1 MAVSLSPVIAMAT
14 APLKSVSLSAVLVFA
29 TASLPAIRVS
39 AALSFAAAPLKS
51 VSLSAAMAMETL
63 ALTDGIDGRQI
74 ALRTISNDRVVL
86 NALTAGEIAAGTIT
100 PTELD
105 RAYQAALGTLS
116 KGADL
121 FRDIT
126 GVTATTDVEV
136 NDEDAASFADAAS
149 SGVRVAFEI
158 PTNYV
163 VTGSVQV
170 FLRISPSTSVA
181 ADFRID
187 VDHRRNGG
195 ALVGAVQTTVTPS
208 ATADT
213 QTLVGPVLS
222 LTTAGIAADDGLAL
236 RVKRL
241 GADGADTHTGAM
253 QLFSVVIRYA
263 V

>member
-1 MAVSLSPVIAMAT
+1 MTVSLSPV
-14 APLKSVSLSAVLVFA
+14 LVFA
-29 TASLPAIRVS
+29 TGAKPAVRLSVPFSFATGALPAVR
-39 AALSFAAAPLKS
+39 LSPVL
-51 VSLSAAMAMETL
+51 AMETIT
-63 ALTDGIDGRQI
+63 LTAGIDGRQLASATI
-74 ALRTISNDRVVL
+74 GPLALSQS
-86 NALTAGEIAAGTIT
+86 
-100 PTELD
+100 
-105 RAYQAALGTLS
+105 YQLALGTLS
-116 KGADL
+116 KGGDL

-136 NDEDAASFADAAS
+136 NDEDAKSFADAVT
-149 SGVRVAFEI
+149 SGIRVAFEI

-163 VTGSVQV
+163 VTGNVQV
-170 FLRISPSTSVA
+170 FLRMSPSTSVA

-213 QTLVGPVLS
+213 QTLVGPVLN

-236 RVKRL
+236 RIKRL

-253 QLFSVVIRYA
+253 RLFGVVLRYA

>member
-1 MAVSLSPVIAMAT
+1 MSTMSMGYGPPDLLIPQSTMSMGYGQIEVIIMT
-14 APLKSVSLSAVLVFA
+14 
-29 TASLPAIRVS
+29 
-39 AALSFAAAPLKS
+39 
-51 VSLSAAMAMETL
+51 
-63 ALTDGIDGRQI
+63 GIDGRQI
-74 ALRTISNDRVVL
+74 AP
-86 NALTAGEIAAGTIT
+86 GTVT

-105 RAYQAALGTLS
+105 STYQAALGTLS
-116 KGADL
+116 KGGDL

-136 NDEDAASFADAAS
+136 NDEDAKSFADAGT
-149 SGVRVAFEI
+149 SGIRVAFEI

-163 VTGSVQV
+163 VTGNVQV
-170 FLRISPSTSVA
+170 FLRMSPSTSVA

-213 QTLVGPVLS
+213 QTLVGPVLN

-236 RVKRL
+236 RIKRL

-253 QLFSVVIRYA
+253 RLFGVVLRYA

>member
-1 MAVSLSPVIAMAT
+1 MAVSLSPVIAMSA
-14 APLKSVSLSAVLVFA
+14 APLKSVSLSSVLVFA
-29 TASLPAIRVS
+29 TESLPAIRLS
-39 AALSFAAAPLKS
+39 AALSFGTAPLKS
-51 VSLSAAMAMETL
+51 VSLSAAMAMETIT
-63 ALTDGIDGRQI
+63 LTAGIDGRQLASATI
-74 ALRTISNDRVVL
+74 GPLALSQS
-86 NALTAGEIAAGTIT
+86 
-100 PTELD
+100 
-105 RAYQAALGTLS
+105 YQLALGTLS
-116 KGADL
+116 KGGDL

-136 NDEDAASFADAAS
+136 NDEDASSFADAAS
-149 SGVRVAFEI
+149 SGIRVAFEI

-170 FLRISPSTSVA
+170 FLRISVA
-181 ADFRID
+181 ADVRID

-213 QTLVGPVLS
+213 QILVGPVLS
-222 LTTAGIAADDGLAL
+222 LTTSGIAADDGLAL
-236 RVKRL
+236 RIQRL

-253 QLFSVVIRYA
+253 QLFGVVLRYA

>member
-1 MAVSLSPVIAMAT
+1 MTVSLSPVMAMAA

-29 TASLPAIRVS
+29 TASLPAIRLS
-39 AALSFAAAPLKS
+39 AALSFGTAPLKS
-51 VSLSAAMAMETL
+51 VSLSAAMAMETIT
-63 ALTDGIDGRQI
+63 LTAGIDGRQLASATI
-74 ALRTISNDRVVL
+74 GPLALSQS
-86 NALTAGEIAAGTIT
+86 
-100 PTELD
+100 
-105 RAYQAALGTLS
+105 YQLALGTLS
-116 KGADL
+116 KGGDL

-126 GVTATTDVEV
+126 GVTATTAVEV

-149 SGVRVAFEI
+149 SGIRVAFEI

-163 VTGSVQV
+163 VTGNVQV

-213 QTLVGPVLS
+213 QTLVGPVLN
-222 LTTAGIAADDGLAL
+222 LTTAGIAEDDGLAL
-236 RVKRL
+236 RIKRL

-253 QLFSVVIRYA
+253 QLFGVVLRYA